1 MATCPTCRT
10 HYPDGTAACSKD
22 GAALLPDQ
30 AFASADAPLLAGAV
44 VGEYEIEGL
53 LGEGGFGAV
62 YKAVHPL
69 IGKAAA
75 VKLLKREFSSN
86 PEMVSRFISEARAV
100 NQIRHRNIIDIFS
113 FGALPDGR
121 QFFVMELLEGIVLD
135 KYLERHGRL
144 SPGQAL
150 PILKQLARAL
160 GAAHAAGIAHR
171 DMKPENVFLT
181 FEEDGKPYPKL
192 LDFGIAKLVKD
203 AGSRHKT
210 QTGTP
215 LGTPLYMSPEQVHG
229 RDVDQRT
236 DIYSLGIV
244 AFEMLTGKLPFD
256 GTSVMDILMKQA
268 GAAAPKPSSVCD
280 AVPAALD
287 APILHMMEKDPA
299 ARPNGIVKAI
309 EDLERAVASAGLS
322 TSVALTP
329 IHALGDAQG
338 HTVIGSEMSQT
349 AAGTTTVAAPS
360 DAAGRSG
367 SISAQSAP
375 YHSSMQTSAA
385 PPPSSR
391 TGIYAAIGGAAIA
404 AIAIGGFALVR
415 KSGDSKDVARAA
427 TTQTATASQASDSA
441 TASQTKE
448 AAPLVV
454 PMSATA
460 SAAPASSDVKLKIT
474 SNPPDAE
481 VWRDNEKLGATGQEL
496 KLPRG
501 ATKVKLTIKKAGYLP
516 QVVEVTPS
524 DDVAEPVILT
534 AQPVV
539 GKPYEF

>member
-30 AFASADAPLLAGAV
+30 AFASADAPLVPGAV
-44 VGEYEIEGL
+44 VGEYEIQGL

-244 AFEMLTGKLPFD
+244 AFEMLTGTLPFD

-268 GAAAPKPSSVCD
+268 GAAPPKPSSVCD

-287 APILHMMEKDPA
+287 APILQMMEKDPA

-329 IHALGDAQG
+329 LHALGDGQG
-338 HTVIGSEMSQT
+338 HTVIGREMSQT

-360 DAAGRSG
+360 EAGRSG

-375 YHSSMQTSAA
+375 YHSSMQTTAA
-385 PPPSSR
+385 ASSR

-404 AIAIGGFALVR
+404 AIAIGGFALVH
-415 KSGDSKDVARAA
+415 KSGDSKDAARAA
-427 TTQTATASQASDSA
+427 TTQTATASPASESA
-441 TASQTKE
+441 TASPKE
-448 AAPLVV
+448 AAPLVI
-454 PMSATA
+454 PMSASAIVT
-460 SAAPASSDVKLKIT
+460 AAPPSSDVKLKIT

-481 VWRDNEKLGATGQEL
+481 VWRDTEKLGTTGQEL

-501 ATKVKLTIKKAGYLP
+501 ATKVKLTIKKPGYVP

-524 DDVAEPVILT
+524 DDVAEPVIL
-534 AQPVV
+534 APQPAV